1 MVSTGGTSFKED
13 IYRLDRTVH
22 VIVGTPG
29 RILDLAYKNIADFTK
44 TEIVVMDEAD
54 KLLSID
60 FQPII
65 EKILHY
71 FPKERQIML
80 FSATFPITVKGFKD
94 KHIPEC
100 KEVNLMEELTLKGVT
115 QYYVYLEEK

>member
-1 MVSTGGTSFKED
+1 
-13 IYRLDRTVH
+13 
-22 VIVGTPG
+22 
-29 RILDLAYKNIADFTK
+29 
-44 TEIVVMDEAD
+44 MDEAD